1 MMHIGSMIWGGG
13 LLVFGIGITVL
24 LLALFGGARFFSKW
38 RSTKNDRITLE
49 KAPSIVQQQ
58 IFKLAKQN
66 DGKLTVTDVVL
77 ETGLSVRQS
86 EETLNSLVDSYRVR
100 MDVDVSGI
108 ITYEFSELVP
118 Q

>member
-1 MMHIGSMIWGGG
+1 MMHMGSMIWGGG
-13 LLVFGIGITVL
+13 LLVFGIGITIL
-24 LLALFGGARFFSKW
+24 LLALFGGAKFFGKL
-38 RSTKNDRITLE
+38 RSTKNDRNTPE
-49 KAPSIVQQQ
+49 KVPSSVQQQ

-66 DGKLTVTDVVL
+66 DGKLTVTEVVL

-86 EETLNSLVDSYRVR
+86 EEALNILVDGYRVR
-100 MDVDVSGI
+100 MDVDVSGM